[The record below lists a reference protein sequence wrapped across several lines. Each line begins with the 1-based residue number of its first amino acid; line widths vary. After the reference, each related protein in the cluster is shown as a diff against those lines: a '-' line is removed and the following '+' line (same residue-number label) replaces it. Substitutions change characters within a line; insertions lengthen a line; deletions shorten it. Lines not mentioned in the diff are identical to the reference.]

1 MSDFSA
7 KDGNTELKSAQQSR
21 REALG
26 LAIGLGGLATL
37 AAAAPAT
44 AQVATDSTYDR
55 VRSTKVLRIAVLPG
69 ELPYFQK
76 NLATGEWSGFAIEM
90 AKDIAKTLDAKLE
103 YTESTYGNSV
113 LELQSGK
120 IDLAFALSAT
130 PQRAMVIDFTRP
142 VFNHPFGAILRNGM
156 TASTWADINKP
167 EMRLAVDAGSANETA
182 ARRFAPK
189 AQIKSLKTR
198 DEVMLEI
205 ASGRADGTVIAL
217 ILGLTAVAKNPN
229 LGTYRILEK
238 PRLAI
243 ASCMGIR
250 REQDRRWND
259 FLSTWVE
266 YNRGIGQM
274 REWFQTGLQLSGVS
288 PDALPVELDI

>member
-1 MSDFSA
+1 MRDTA
-7 KDGNTELKSAQQSR
+7 TEGQNR

-26 LAIGLGGLATL
+26 LALGFGTLASL
-37 AAAAPAT
+37 AAAAPAK
-44 AQVATDSTYDR
+44 AQVATDSTFER
-55 VRSTKVLRIAVLPG
+55 VRSSKVVRIAVLPG

-76 NLATGEWSGFAIEM
+76 NLSTGEWSGFAIEM

-103 YTESTYGNSV
+103 FTESTYGNSV

-120 IDLAFALSAT
+120 IDIAFALSAT
-130 PQRAMVIDFTRP
+130 PQRALVIDFTRP
-142 VFNHPFGAILRNGM
+142 VFNHPFGAILRKGLDLK
-156 TASTWADINKP
+156 TWGEINNP
-167 EMRLAVDAGSANETA
+167 DLRLAVDAGSANETA

-189 AQIKSLKTR
+189 AQIKTLKTR

-229 LGTYRILEK
+229 LGTYRILDK
-238 PRLAI
+238 PKLAI

-250 REQDRRWND
+250 RETDQRWHD
-259 FLSTWVE
+259 FLSTWVD

-274 REWFQTGLQLSGVS
+274 REWFQSGLQLSGVS
-288 PDALPVELDI
+288 PDALPVDLDI

>member
-1 MSDFSA
+1 
-7 KDGNTELKSAQQSR
+7 
-21 REALG
+21 
-26 LAIGLGGLATL
+26 
-37 AAAAPAT
+37 
-44 AQVATDSTYDR
+44 VTDSTFER

-130 PQRAMVIDFTRP
+130 PQRALVIDFTRP
-142 VFNHPFGAILRNGM
+142 VFSHPFGAILRKGLSL
-156 TASTWADINKP
+156 STWGELNNP
-167 EMRLAVDAGSANETA
+167 ELRLAVDAGSANETA

-189 AQIKSLKTR
+189 AQIKTLKTR

-217 ILGLTAVAKNPN
+217 ILGLTAVAKNSN

-238 PRLAI
+238 PKLAI

-250 REQDRRWND
+250 RETDRRWND
-259 FLSTWVE
+259 FLSTWID

-274 REWFQTGLQLSGVS
+274 REWFQVGLQLSGVS